1 MSISKNII
9 EETEKHREIA
19 LEVLENVAAIEWC
32 LCHRIFRQGK
42 NFEYAYE
49 YGTKKAKE
57 KYHNE
62 EINFKILHE
71 QFEKILSEALID
83 DKCPNCEE

>member
-1 MSISKNII
+1 MSIAKNYQAEI
-9 EETEKHREIA
+9 EQYRQIA
-19 LEVLENVAAIEWC
+19 LEVLEDVTAIEWC

-42 NFEYAYE
+42 NFESAYE

-62 EINFKILHE
+62 EI
-71 QFEKILSEALID
+71 S
-83 DKCPNCEE
+83 